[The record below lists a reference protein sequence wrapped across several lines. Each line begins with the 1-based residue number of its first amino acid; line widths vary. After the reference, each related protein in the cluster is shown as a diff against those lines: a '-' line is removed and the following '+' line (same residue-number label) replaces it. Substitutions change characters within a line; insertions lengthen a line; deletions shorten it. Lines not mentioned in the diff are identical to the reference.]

1 MRCVYRLQCAGEQCH
16 LELANRV
23 RPKGFGLTGFLA
35 RFLEGLEAGARHRVP
50 SRGRSFAR
58 PFAGLSRGARVV
70 VVVVGDER
78 REGAKSRHFTLKK
91 LSQTLKACAKGHVIC
106 RTVRTEVRVQ
116 WPAPHVGSNLNDHCH
131 TLSR

>member
-1 MRCVYRLQCAGEQCH
+1 MCRRAVPLGACKSGS
-16 LELANRV
+16 
-23 RPKGFGLTGFLA
+23 RPAGFGLSLTGFLA
-35 RFLEGLEAGARHRVP
+35 RPLEGLEAGVRHRVP

-58 PFAGLSRGARVV
+58 SFAGFSRGARCVV

-78 REGAKSRHFTLKK
+78 REGAKSRHLTLKK

-116 WPAPHVGSNLNDHCH
+116 WPAPHVGSNLNDRCH
-131 TLSR
+131 ALSR

>member
-1 MRCVYRLQCAGEQCH
+1 VLLLCWG
-16 LELANRV
+16 
-23 RPKGFGLTGFLA
+23 
-35 RFLEGLEAGARHRVP
+35 
-50 SRGRSFAR
+50 GR
-58 PFAGLSRGARVV
+58 
-70 VVVVGDER
+70 R
-78 REGAKSRHFTLKK
+78 REGAKSRHLTLKK